1 VSKQVSL
8 VDQKLM
14 DELIKFRKVPHQIP
28 ELAFDLAYPS
38 KLITNELHEAGL
50 DISNW
55 RRVKWHCCF
64 TEQQHY

>member
-1 VSKQVSL
+1 MSKQVSL

-38 KLITNELHEAGL
+38 KLITNELREADL
-50 DISNW
+50 DVSN
-55 RRVKWHCCF
+55 
-64 TEQQHY
+64 